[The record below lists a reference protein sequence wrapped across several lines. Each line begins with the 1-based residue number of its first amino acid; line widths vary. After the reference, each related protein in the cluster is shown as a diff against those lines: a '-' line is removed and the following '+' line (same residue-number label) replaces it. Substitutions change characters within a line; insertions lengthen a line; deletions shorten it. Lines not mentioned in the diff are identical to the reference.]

1 MAVPKQKISRS
12 KRGSRRA
19 GNGAKK
25 LTFPNV
31 TVDSVTGED
40 KVAHHVS
47 PSGYYN
53 GKRVIKEKEVKA
65 SEAEEK
71 KVETKKK

>member
-40 KVAHHVS
+40 EVAHHVS

-65 SEAEEK
+65 NEAEEK
-71 KVETKKK
+71 KVETKK

>member
-53 GKRVIKEKEVKA
+53 GKRVIKEKEVKTN
-65 SEAEEK
+65 EAEEK

>member
-53 GKRVIKEKEVKA
+53 GKRVIKEKEVKTN
-65 SEAEEK
+65 EAEEK
-71 KVETKKK
+71 KVETKK